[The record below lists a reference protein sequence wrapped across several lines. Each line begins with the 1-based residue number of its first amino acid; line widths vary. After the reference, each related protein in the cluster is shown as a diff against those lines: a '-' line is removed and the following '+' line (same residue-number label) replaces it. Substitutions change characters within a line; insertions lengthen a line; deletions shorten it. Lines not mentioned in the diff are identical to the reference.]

1 MREIKFRGKSV
12 ETGEWVYGSVV
23 QEDGK
28 AWIVGG
34 INIEDAGGVF
44 DFYATEWY
52 EVIPETVGQETSLTE
67 CENLEQEKITAFE
80 GDIAKIGW
88 SDQVGECHSTT
99 IVIKNPFDYE
109 INEAT
114 HLNYSEYVVII
125 GNIHDNPEL
134 LEVAK

>member
-1 MREIKFRGKSV
+1 MREVKFRGKSV
-12 ETGEWVYGSVV
+12 ETGEWVYGSLV

-34 INIEDAGGVF
+34 ISIEDAGGVF

-67 CENLEQEKITAFE
+67 CENLKQEKVTAFE